1 MDIILSEH
9 QYSKLLTEEKKSEVS
24 QSVSESKKFVKDV
37 ISDVK
42 KQYKIDFSFALT
54 WGAAIGGFVGPI
66 ARYMEGKYPSLTHS
80 DITLLSFACI
90 LTYFSSNKD
99 KLSKVLD
106 LIKEKKLVTYFQQM
120 LMKSEDLKES
130 FFGFL
135 SSLNITFSKVGNML
149 AYTFLVPL
157 VPMLK
162 HVADMDLP
170 KDQLDLL
177 IKSIIG
183 YAAVLT
189 SSVVVRDVVEKIIKR
204 FRD

>member
-37 ISDVK
+37 ISDIK
-42 KQYKIDFSFALT
+42 TQYKIDFSFALT

>member
-37 ISDVK
+37 ISDIK
-42 KQYKIDFSFALT
+42 TQYKIDFSFALT

-130 FFGFL
+130 FFEFL

>member
-24 QSVSESKKFVKDV
+24 QSVNESKKFVKDV

-90 LTYFSSNKD
+90 LTYFSSNQE

-135 SSLNITFSKVGNML
+135 SSLNITMSKVGNML

-162 HVADMDLP
+162 HIADMDLP

-204 FRD
+204 FKD

>member
-37 ISDVK
+37 VSDVK

>member
-37 ISDVK
+37 ISDIK
-42 KQYKIDFSFALT
+42 TQYKIDFSFALT

-135 SSLNITFSKVGNML
+135 SSLNVTFSKVGNML

>member
-9 QYSKLLTEEKKSEVS
+9 QYSKLLTEEKKSEVK
-24 QSVSESKKFVKDV
+24 QSFDESKKFVRDV
-37 ISDVK
+37 VSDVK

-177 IKSIIG
+177 VKSIIG

>member
-37 ISDVK
+37 ISDIK
-42 KQYKIDFSFALT
+42 TQYKIDFSFALT

-162 HVADMDLP
+162 HIADMDLP

>member
-37 ISDVK
+37 ISDIK
-42 KQYKIDFSFALT
+42 TQYKIDFSFALT

-189 SSVVVRDVVEKIIKR
+189 SSVVVRDIVEKIIKR

>member
-9 QYSKLLTEEKKSEVS
+9 QYSKLLTEEKKSEVK
-24 QSVSESKKFVKDV
+24 QSFDESKKFVRDV
-37 ISDVK
+37 VSDVK

-66 ARYMEGKYPSLTHS
+66 ARYMDGKYPSLTHS

>member
-1 MDIILSEH
+1 
-9 QYSKLLTEEKKSEVS
+9 
-24 QSVSESKKFVKDV
+24 
-37 ISDVK
+37 
-42 KQYKIDFSFALT
+42 
-54 WGAAIGGFVGPI
+54 
-66 ARYMEGKYPSLTHS
+66 
-80 DITLLSFACI
+80 
-90 LTYFSSNKD
+90 
-99 KLSKVLD
+99 
-106 LIKEKKLVTYFQQM
+106 
-120 LMKSEDLKES
+120 MKSEDLKES

>member
-1 MDIILSEH
+1 MDIILNEQ
-9 QYSKLLTEEKKSEVS
+9 QYSKLLTEEKKSEVK
-24 QSVSESKKFVKDV
+24 QSFDESKRFVKDV
-37 ISDVK
+37 INDVK

-66 ARYMEGKYPSLTHS
+66 ARYMEGKYPSLSHS

-90 LTYFSSNKD
+90 LTYFSSNKE
-99 KLSKVLD
+99 KLSKVLS
-106 LIKEKKLVTYFQQM
+106 LIKERKLITYFEQM

-135 SSLNITFSKVGNML
+135 SSLNITASKVGNML

-183 YAAVLT
+183 YATVLT
-189 SSVVVRDVVEKIIKR
+189 SSVVVRDVVGKIIKR

>member
-1 MDIILSEH
+1 
-9 QYSKLLTEEKKSEVS
+9 VS

-37 ISDVK
+37 VSDVK

>member
-9 QYSKLLTEEKKSEVS
+9 QYSKLLTEEKKSEVK
-24 QSVSESKKFVKDV
+24 QSFDESKKFVRDV
-37 ISDVK
+37 VSDVK

>member
-37 ISDVK
+37 ISDIK
-42 KQYKIDFSFALT
+42 TQYKIDFNFALT

>member
-37 ISDVK
+37 ISDIK
-42 KQYKIDFSFALT
+42 TQYKIDFSFALT

-183 YAAVLT
+183 YAAALT

>member
-37 ISDVK
+37 ITDIK
-42 KQYKIDFSFALT
+42 TQYKIDFSFALT

-90 LTYFSSNKD
+90 LTYFSSNKE

-135 SSLNITFSKVGNML
+135 SSLNITMSKVGNML

-162 HVADMDLP
+162 HIADMDLP

-204 FRD
+204 FKD

>member
-1 MDIILSEH
+1 MDIILSEQ

-24 QSVSESKKFVKDV
+24 QTFNESKKFVKDV
-37 ISDVK
+37 ISDVR

-54 WGAAIGGFVGPI
+54 WGAAIGGFIGPV

-90 LTYFSSNKD
+90 LTYFSTNKEKLKEVLDIIKD
-99 KLSKVLD
+99 KK
-106 LIKEKKLVTYFQQM
+106 LITYFEQM
-120 LMKSEDLKES
+120 LMKTEDLKES
-130 FFGFL
+130 FFDFL
-135 SSLNITFSKVGNML
+135 SSLNITMSKVGNML

-177 IKSIIG
+177 IKSIIS
-183 YAAVLT
+183 YATVLT
-189 SSVVVRDVVEKIIKR
+189 GSVVVRDVVSKIIKR
-204 FRD
+204 FKG

>member
-37 ISDVK
+37 ITDIK
-42 KQYKIDFSFALT
+42 TQYKIDFSFALT

>member
-24 QSVSESKKFVKDV
+24 QSVNESKKFVKDV

-90 LTYFSSNKD
+90 LTYFSSNQK
-99 KLSKVLD
+99 KLPKVLD

-135 SSLNITFSKVGNML
+135 SSLNITMSKVGNML

-162 HVADMDLP
+162 HIADMDLP

-204 FRD
+204 FKD

>member
-37 ISDVK
+37 ISDIK
-42 KQYKIDFSFALT
+42 TQYKIDFSFALT

-177 IKSIIG
+177 VKSIIG

>member
-37 ISDVK
+37 ISDIK
-42 KQYKIDFSFALT
+42 TQYKIDFSFALT

-66 ARYMEGKYPSLTHS
+66 ARYMESKYPSLTHS

>member
-24 QSVSESKKFVKDV
+24 QSVNESKKFVKDV

-90 LTYFSSNKD
+90 LTYFSSNKE

-106 LIKEKKLVTYFQQM
+106 LIKEKKLVTYLQQM

-135 SSLNITFSKVGNML
+135 SSLNITMSKVGNML

-157 VPMLK
+157 IPMLK

-183 YAAVLT
+183 YASVLT
-189 SSVVVRDVVEKIIKR
+189 SSVVVRDFVEKIIKR
-204 FRD
+204 FKD

>member
-37 ISDVK
+37 VSDVK

-177 IKSIIG
+177 VKSIIG

>member
-37 ISDVK
+37 ITDIK
-42 KQYKIDFSFALT
+42 TQYKIDFSFALT

-106 LIKEKKLVTYFQQM
+106 IIKEKKLVTYFQQM

>member
-24 QSVSESKKFVKDV
+24 QSVNESKKFVKDV

-90 LTYFSSNKD
+90 VTYFSSNKE

-106 LIKEKKLVTYFQQM
+106 LIKEKKLVTYLQQM

-135 SSLNITFSKVGNML
+135 SSLNITMSKVGNML

-157 VPMLK
+157 IPMLK

-183 YAAVLT
+183 YASVLT
-189 SSVVVRDVVEKIIKR
+189 SSVVVRDFVEKIIKR
-204 FRD
+204 FKD